1 VFRKGFFQECFE
13 SELGIKKNDGSL
25 KQVVDKKIVDFERK
39 MQQKLTETK
48 QQYED
53 DVKLYKTMLFES
65 QDKLAETKVRAEKD
79 LKLEKKLN
87 EHETKKLIAQEREM
101 MNQQAKQERVELEE
115 ELAQWRDI
123 DPVKAIQRERMSY
136 FFMRW

>member
-1 VFRKGFFQECFE
+1 
-13 SELGIKKNDGSL
+13 
-25 KQVVDKKIVDFERK
+25 
-39 MQQKLTETK
+39 
-48 QQYED
+48 
-53 DVKLYKTMLFES
+53 MLFES

-87 EHETKKLIAQEREM
+87 EHGTKKLIAQEREM
-101 MNQQAKQERVELEE
+101 MSQQAKKERVELEE
-115 ELAQWRDI
+115 VLAHWREI